1 MRKKEIME
9 KTAFKCTS
17 IKKDMSLKKRPE
29 VLSITKSVIA
39 HKTRGA
45 RRKHDHKWFGW
56 NITDFLRI
64 SIEDLKKIKNMI
76 LDLF

>member
-1 MRKKEIME
+1 ME

-45 RRKHDHKWFGW
+45 RRKHDHK
-56 NITDFLRI
+56 
-64 SIEDLKKIKNMI
+64 
-76 LDLF
+76 